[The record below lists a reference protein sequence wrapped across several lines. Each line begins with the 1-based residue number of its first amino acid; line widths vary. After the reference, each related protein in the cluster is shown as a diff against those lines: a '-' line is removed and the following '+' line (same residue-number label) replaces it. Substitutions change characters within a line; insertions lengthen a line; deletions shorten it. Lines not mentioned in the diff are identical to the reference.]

1 MGLQPLGLGE
11 GFRRGTERPE
21 RLGVPVGIKGLADV
35 TSNPIHSTG
44 VGLLLYGRDHLLPG
58 SGPRPLAGSARSVLT
73 RMRNWFQ
80 GNF

>member
-1 MGLQPLGLGE
+1 
-11 GFRRGTERPE
+11 
-21 RLGVPVGIKGLADV
+21 
-35 TSNPIHSTG
+35 
-44 VGLLLYGRDHLLPG
+44 LLLYGRDHLLPG